1 MMNHQDN
8 WVGEDEES
16 LLVRAVINDAEE
28 IVPFLLDI
36 KADSGANIALNIAAV
51 RGKLQILKLLLQY
64 GTNVDATEML
74 QSAIYPIFYSTPSKV
89 QSIGSPFCNPKKTPL
104 IYATEREHRD
114 VVSEILKYNPDINY
128 RAPGGTNALSQA
140 VRSGNSDI
148 ASLLLE
154 AGAKTECYIDDQMQY
169 TPLSEAIIN
178 DDVKMIQV
186 LLRYGAQFKFRCRSM
201 FGSDDVHSPQNLAKR
216 KDCVALLYIVGHPL
230 CENMAHITNHKHMIP
245 QFVLDDHEPLLSLT
259 DLCRRK
265 IRAHLVSADGGK
277 HNNLIKE
284 IPRLPLPRRIKQF
297 LFFME
302 NTEEIAKETIEFLDS
317 LI

>member
-1 MMNHQDN
+1 M

-16 LLVRAVINDAEE
+16 LLVRAVLNDAEE
-28 IVPFLLDI
+28 IVRFLLDI
-36 KADSGANIALNIAAV
+36 KADFGANIALNIAAV
-51 RGKLQILKLLLQY
+51 RGNNQILKLLLQY

-154 AGAKTECYIDDQMQY
+154 AGGDVECYIDDQTLY
-169 TPLSEAIIN
+169 EPLTEAILN
-178 DDVKMIQV
+178 DDVEMIQV
-186 LLRYGAQFKFRCRSM
+186 LLRHRTQLKFHHL
-201 FGSDDVHSPQNLAKR
+201 FDSDDIESPQNLAKR
-216 KDCVALLYIVGHPL
+216 KYCVALLYIVGQPL
-230 CENMAHITNHKHMIP
+230 CENMAHITNHKSTIP
-245 QFVLDDHEPLLSLT
+245 QFVLDDQEPLLPLT
-259 DLCRRK
+259 CLCRRK

-277 HNNLIKE
+277 HNNLIKI
-284 IPRLPLPRRIKQF
+284 IPQLPLPRRLKQL

-302 NTEEIAKETIEFLDS
+302 NTEEIAKETIEFLNT